1 MKLLAN
7 LKISTRLYASFALI
21 TLLMVAAGFST
32 YLGLSKVR
40 NELLSI
46 SEINQVNLNL
56 ATNMQVNQ
64 LEQRVILR
72 TLLSTP
78 AGPET
83 QALQEQLLQVQQ
95 AYAQQEQK
103 LETMLNHPETLEQ
116 ERVLGKRIR
125 QYQQQIQQYTQKL
138 LQAANEGHYAEAE
151 AIVKLDMA
159 PINRDWQKALH
170 ELAEL
175 EMASTRED
183 TGDALADIDNAILI
197 IALSSG
203 LAILAS
209 LILGMV
215 LARSIT
221 RPVADAVA
229 LADALAQGDLS
240 RTAPIRRNDEIGH
253 MLGALNGSVSRLSH
267 TLQQVSTSTHAAVG
281 MVEELASAAGQVHIA
296 SNKQSEAASASASAV
311 EQLTVS
317 IASVADAA
325 GDLRQKA
332 QQNLNI
338 SRQGLGEM
346 HLLEKDMGAMQEVI
360 GQLSSSAQDF
370 IENTQAISKM
380 TQEVRDIADQTN
392 LLALNAA
399 IEAARAGEAGR
410 GFAVVAD
417 EVRKLAEK
425 SAKSA
430 AEIDHFNAKL
440 GEKSASLADV
450 VQQGVNTLDTSRVC
464 TARVA
469 ELFQQND
476 RILQQANADVEGIA
490 SSVDEQRTVSGE
502 IARNMEQ
509 VAQMSEET
517 TAAMQNIS
525 ENAVQIA
532 NSSQALNQDVSAFRL
547 Q

>member
-21 TLLMVAAGFST
+21 TLLMSAAGFST

-46 SEINQVNLNL
+46 SEINQVNLNI
-56 ATNMQVNQ
+56 TTTMQVNQ
-64 LEQRVILR
+64 LEQRIILR

-78 AGPET
+78 AGAET
-83 QALQEQLLQVQQ
+83 QALQNKLLQVQQ
-95 AYAQQEQK
+95 AYAQEEQK
-103 LETMLNHPETLEQ
+103 LENILNHPETLEQ
-116 ERVLGKRIR
+116 ERVLSKRIR
-125 QYQQQIQQYTQKL
+125 QYRQEIQQYTQKL
-138 LQAANEGHYAEAE
+138 LQAANQGHYAEAE
-151 AIVKLDMA
+151 AIIKLNMA

-175 EMASTRED
+175 EMTSTQED
-183 TGDALADIDNAILI
+183 TSHALANIDQAVLI

-203 LAILAS
+203 VAILAS
-209 LILGMV
+209 LLLGTV

-221 RPVADAVA
+221 RPMDTAVD
-229 LADALAQGDLS
+229 LTDALAHGDLS
-240 RTAPIRRNDEIGH
+240 REAPIERQDEIGH
-253 MLGALNGSVSRLSH
+253 MLGALNNSLAKLSQ
-267 TLQQVSTSTHAAVG
+267 TLHQVKSSTGAAVG
-281 MVEELASAAGQVHIA
+281 MVEELACAAGQVHVA

-325 GDLRQKA
+325 QDLRGKT
-332 QQNLNI
+332 QQNLAI
-338 SRQGLGEM
+338 SQSGLGEM
-346 HLLEKDMGAMQEVI
+346 QTLERDMGHMETVI
-360 GQLSSSAQDF
+360 SQLSSSAQDF
-370 IENTQAISKM
+370 IDNTQAISKM

-399 IEAARAGEAGR
+399 IEAARAGEQGR

-450 VQQGVNTLDTSRVC
+450 VQQGIDTLQASRAC
-464 TARVA
+464 SDRVSA
-469 ELFQQND
+469 LFREND
-476 RILQQANADVEGIA
+476 SVLQQANADVEGIA
-490 SSVDEQRTVSGE
+490 SSIDEQRTASSE

-509 VAQMSEET
+509 MAQMSEET
-517 TAAMQNIS
+517 TAAMCNIS
-525 ENAVQIA
+525 ENAAQIA
-532 NSSQALNQDVSAFRL
+532 GAAKALNQDVSVFRL
-547 Q
+547 R